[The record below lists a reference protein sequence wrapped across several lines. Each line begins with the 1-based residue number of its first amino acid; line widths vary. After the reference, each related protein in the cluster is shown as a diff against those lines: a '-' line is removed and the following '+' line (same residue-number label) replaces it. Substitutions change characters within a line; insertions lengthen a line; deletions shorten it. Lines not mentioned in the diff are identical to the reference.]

1 MKFIFAIVLFCFVCL
16 SSSAQQQ
23 NILSVHPRVML
34 NYTLYTTSA
43 NGHNYKALPDGARPQ
58 LTNNIAAFAKQE
70 LVTFTDRG
78 DSILRFWY
86 INNTCF
92 TQCKVVLFCN
102 NIPVAHILCWPIGEY
117 FGIDTK
123 LLGTG
128 IYRFEILI
136 DDKVVER
143 KDLEFGFKQ

>member
-1 MKFIFAIVLFCFVCL
+1 MKFIFAIILFFAACS

-23 NILSVHPRVML
+23 NVLSVHPRVML
-34 NYTLYTTSA
+34 NYTLYTTTA
-43 NGHNYKALPDGARPQ
+43 YGHNYKALPDGARPQ

-92 TQCKVVLFCN
+92 TQCKVVLYCN
-102 NIPVAHILCWPIGEY
+102 NIPIANIMCWPIGEY
-117 FGIDTK
+117 FGIDTRQ
-123 LLGTG
+123 LSEGV
-128 IYRFEILI
+128 YRFEILI

-143 KDLEFGFKQ
+143 KDLELGLKE